1 MRAANVLFQKPQRAQ
16 LLGHF
21 HSLTVRLGQIQ
32 TSDKEQFLIAPIR
45 ARADIEVC
53 VFPIPAH
60 GCISARW
67 TSVQERNFDA
77 FQCKKQRPLH
87 WRFVGLRPEFCRS
100 AALRGAAALLRSAGK
115 WLFPGPSPTS
125 QQSALVRGTHRRG
138 GEMAAHSPRPC
149 LPRSEAASSL
159 GCNIWCLPEAW
170 VVGMLPGC
178 GVRVRPGAVAESAP
192 T

>member
-45 ARADIEVC
+45 ARANIEVC
-53 VFPIPAH
+53 VFPIH
-60 GCISARW
+60 THSCISARW
-67 TSVQERNFDA
+67 TSVQECNFDA

-87 WRFVGLRPEFCRS
+87 RRFVGVRPEFCRS
-100 AALRGAAALLRSAGK
+100 AALSGAAALLRSAGER
-115 WLFPGPSPTS
+115 LFPGPSPPS
-125 QQSALVRGTHRRG
+125 QQSTSARGTYRRG
-138 GEMAAHSPRPC
+138 GEMAAHSPWPC
-149 LPRSEAASSL
+149 LPRSEAAASL

-170 VVGMLPGC
+170 VVGTLPGY
-178 GVRVRPGAVAESAP
+178 GARVWPGAVAESAP